1 MACVIAGRVPVVKG
15 VAHRRVRR
23 WYADKIVTDRQWAG
37 SDFPIGALGDLMTFA
52 TLRLPVAWVTV
63 AAVTFGPAIVPAAM
77 SGVVAGLL
85 FAWLLGV
92 IMWAAFGVVHEA
104 EEIAEK
110 LGEPFGT
117 LILTLS
123 IVIIEVALISA
134 VMLGAKEVP
143 TLGRDTMFAV
153 LMIVLNGV
161 VGLGLLIGGLR
172 HHQQSFN
179 LQGASAYL
187 AVTIPLAMIALV
199 LPNFTTST
207 GTGTLST
214 MQSGLFSLLTI
225 ALYGIFLWLQT
236 GRYRGFFQPVESGCP
251 SPPATPMPH
260 AEQDGTP
267 LWRHVVL
274 LLASILP
281 IVILSKSLAK
291 LLDAGIE
298 ASGAPIALSGIII
311 AMIVFTPEGISALRA
326 VAANELTRAV
336 NLCLGAATS
345 TLGLTVPAVL
355 LIGMLTGQPV
365 ILGLSAAN
373 MVLLAVTLVLNTL
386 TFSGN
391 RTTML
396 EGAVH
401 LSMFAVFLVLVFSP

>member
-1 MACVIAGRVPVVKG
+1 MK
-15 VAHRRVRR
+15 
-23 WYADKIVTDRQWAG
+23 T
-37 SDFPIGALGDLMTFA
+37 S
-52 TLRLPVAWVTV
+52 TLRLPFAWLTV
-63 AAVTFGPAIVPAAM
+63 GAVMIAPAIVPAAI
-77 SGVVAGLL
+77 SPILAGLM
-85 FAWLLGV
+85 FAWLLG
-92 IMWAAFGVVHEA
+92 IIFWSAFGVVHEA
-104 EEIAEK
+104 EELAEI

-117 LILTLS
+117 LLLTLS

-134 VMLGAKEVP
+134 VMLGPKAVP

-161 VGLGLLIGGLR
+161 VGLGLLVGGLR

-187 AVTIPLAMIALV
+187 AVTIPLAVIALV
-199 LPNFTTST
+199 LPNFTTSSS
-207 GTGTLST
+207 GGTLSAV
-214 MQSGLFSLLTI
+214 QSGLFSLLTI

-236 GRYRGFFQPVESGCP
+236 GRHRGFFQAVSAGAETEWQDA
-251 SPPATPMPH
+251 SPLPH
-260 AEQDGTP
+260 AERSGSLT
-267 LWRHVVL
+267 RHMIL
-274 LLASILP
+274 LLANILP

-298 ASGAPIALSGIII
+298 ALAAPTALGGIII

-326 VAANELTRAV
+326 VAANQLTRAI
-336 NLCLGAATS
+336 NLCLGAAAS

-355 LIGMLTGQPV
+355 LIGLLSGQPV

-373 MVLLAVTLVLNTL
+373 MVLLSMTLVLNGV
-386 TFSGN
+386 TFSGT

-401 LSMFAVFLVLVFSP
+401 LSLFAVFLILVFSP

>member
-1 MACVIAGRVPVVKG
+1 MK
-15 VAHRRVRR
+15 
-23 WYADKIVTDRQWAG
+23 T
-37 SDFPIGALGDLMTFA
+37 S
-52 TLRLPVAWVTV
+52 TLRLPFAWLTV
-63 AAVTFGPAIVPAAM
+63 GAVMIAPAIVPAAM
-77 SGVVAGLL
+77 SPILAGLV
-85 FAWLLGV
+85 FAWLLG
-92 IMWAAFGVVHEA
+92 IIFWSAFGVVHEA
-104 EEIAEK
+104 EELAEI

-117 LILTLS
+117 LLLTLS

-134 VMLGAKEVP
+134 VMLGPKAVP

-161 VGLGLLIGGLR
+161 VGLGLLVGGLR

-187 AVTIPLAMIALV
+187 AVTIPLSVIALV
-199 LPNFTTST
+199 LPNFTTSSS
-207 GTGTLST
+207 GGTLSPV
-214 MQSGLFSLLTI
+214 QSGLFSLLTI

-236 GRYRGFFQPVESGCP
+236 GRHRGFFQPEGAGAEWEDA
-251 SPPATPMPH
+251 SPLPH
-260 AEQDGTP
+260 AERSGSLT
-267 LWRHVVL
+267 RHMVL
-274 LLASILP
+274 LLANILP

-291 LLDAGIE
+291 LLDAGIV
-298 ASGAPIALSGIII
+298 ALAAPTALGGIII

-326 VAANELTRAV
+326 VAANQLTRAI
-336 NLCLGAATS
+336 NLCLGAAAS

-355 LIGMLTGQPV
+355 LIGLLSGQPV

-373 MVLLAVTLVLNTL
+373 MVLLSMTLVLNGV
-386 TFSGN
+386 TFSGA

-401 LSMFAVFLVLVFSP
+401 LSLFAVFLILVFSP

>member
-1 MACVIAGRVPVVKG
+1 M
-15 VAHRRVRR
+15 
-23 WYADKIVTDRQWAG
+23 QL
-37 SDFPIGALGDLMTFA
+37 SNF
-52 TLRLPVAWVTV
+52 RLPLAWLTV
-63 AAVTFGPAIVPAAM
+63 GATMLAPTIAPAALPLAA
-77 SGVVAGLL
+77 AGLL
-85 FAWLLGV
+85 FVWLLG
-92 IMWAAFGVVHEA
+92 IILWSAFGVVHEA
-104 EEIAEK
+104 EELAEI

-134 VMLGAKEVP
+134 VMLSSDAVP

-187 AVTIPLAMIALV
+187 AVTIPLAVIALV
-199 LPNFTTST
+199 LPNFTVSST
-207 GTGTLST
+207 GGTLSVT
-214 MQSGLFSLLTI
+214 QSILFSLLTI
-225 ALYGIFLWLQT
+225 TLYGLFLWLQT
-236 GRYRGFFQPVESGCP
+236 GRHQGFFQPAGVSGKVEDASPLPHPGPTP
-251 SPPATPMPH
+251 SRSSLM
-260 AEQDGTP
+260 
-267 LWRHVVL
+267 RHVL
-274 LLASILP
+274 LLLANILP

-291 LLDAGIE
+291 LLDAGI
-298 ASGAPIALSGIII
+298 AALNAPTALGGIII

-326 VAANELTRAV
+326 VAANQLTRAI
-336 NLCLGAATS
+336 NLCLGAAAS

-355 LIGMLTGQPV
+355 LIGLIIDQPV

-373 MVLLAVTLVLNTL
+373 MVLLSATLVLNGI
-386 TFSGN
+386 TFSGG
-391 RTTML
+391 RTTAL

-401 LSMFAVFLVLVFSP
+401 LSLFAVFLILVFSP